1 LTPDGSLPILL
12 SLNGV
17 GETQHGRQQNSEKDV
32 NLEILARFHRGTSK
46 MRFVDRSMLQA
57 VGPNNSDGLWICLI
71 FALLAIY

>member
-1 LTPDGSLPILL
+1 
-12 SLNGV
+12 
-17 GETQHGRQQNSEKDV
+17 
-32 NLEILARFHRGTSK
+32 